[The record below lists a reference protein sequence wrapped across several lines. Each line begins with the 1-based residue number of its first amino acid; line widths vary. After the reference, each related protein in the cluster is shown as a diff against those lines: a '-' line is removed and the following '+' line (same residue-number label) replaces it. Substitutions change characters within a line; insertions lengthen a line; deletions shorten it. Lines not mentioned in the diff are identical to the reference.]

1 MDKSTDGNF
10 NNYQSI
16 ETINTT
22 YLDTEYEVGVT
33 LYYRIS
39 ALDHSG
45 NMGEFSPT
53 VDITV
58 LWADLENAMPSEYT
72 IHQNYPNPFNPSTT
86 LRYALPEQSD
96 VKIAVYDMI
105 GRKVRTLVN
114 DSQDAGYKSV
124 IWDATNDYGE
134 RVGAGIYL
142 YQIQAGA
149 FVQTRKMVLLK

>member
-1 MDKSTDGNF
+1 
-10 NNYQSI
+10 
-16 ETINTT
+16 
-22 YLDTEYEVGVT
+22 
-33 LYYRIS
+33 
-39 ALDHSG
+39 
-45 NMGEFSPT
+45 
-53 VDITV
+53 
-58 LWADLENAMPSEYT
+58 MPNKYT

-86 LRYALPEQSD
+86 LRYTLPEQSD

-114 DSQDAGYKSV
+114 GSQDVGYKSV